1 MSLIPFMTR
10 FVFDYVFTRHRYIEY
25 FPRLKQIGVMAANC
39 MTVCFFL
46 PLLGKL

>member
-25 FPRLKQIGVMAANC
+25 FPRLKTNRRDG
-39 MTVCFFL
+39 
-46 PLLGKL
+46 GKLYDGVFFFAFIG